1 MRSSKSSG
9 QIGRAAT
16 NLGIGV
22 AGLVIVRLIVQA
34 LPMFQDAGWIVKG
47 KLSVVSAAV
56 IVIDAMLLSVLIG
69 FAIQVRAYLLDCFVA
84 IPAMGTMA
92 ASLVFLIC
100 TGIAY
105 TDFKVLIN
113 AWPSIKQLY
122 VWSFFTLAAMLL
134 VQITFL
140 LYQNRDRMAALV
152 LRQPI
157 PPLPRKKP
165 SDADETGAV
174 LAVR

>member
-1 MRSSKSSG
+1 MGSKSNG

-22 AGLVIVRLIVQA
+22 IGLVIIRLIVQG
-34 LPMFQDAGWIVKG
+34 LPMFRDAGWIVQG

-56 IVIDAMLLSVLIG
+56 IVVDAMLLSVLVG
-69 FAIQVRAYLLDCFVA
+69 FAIQVRAYLLDCFA
-84 IPAMGTMA
+84 EIPALGTMA
-92 ASLVFLIC
+92 ASLVLLIC

-105 TDFKVLIN
+105 TDFKLLIN

-122 VWSFFTLAAMLL
+122 IWSFFTIAALLLA
-134 VQITFL
+134 QITVL
-140 LYQNRDRMAALV
+140 LFQNRDRMAALV

-157 PPLPRKKP
+157 PAFAPKEPSG
-165 SDADETGAV
+165 SDAKPA
-174 LAVR
+174 LAAR

>member
-1 MRSSKSSG
+1 MRLKSSG

-22 AGLVIVRLIVQA
+22 AGLVIVRLIVQG
-34 LPMFQDAGWIVKG
+34 LPMFHDTGWIVTG

-56 IVIDAMLLSVLIG
+56 IVVDAMLLSVLIG
-69 FAIQVRAYLLDCFVA
+69 FAIQVRAYLQDYFAEV
-84 IPAMGTMA
+84 PALGTMA
-92 ASLVFLIC
+92 ASLVLLIC

-105 TDFKVLIN
+105 TDFKVLTN

-122 VWSFFTLAAMLL
+122 VWSFFTLAALLL
-134 VQITFL
+134 VQITVL
-140 LYQNRDRMAALV
+140 LFQNRDRMAALV
-152 LRQPI
+152 LHQPLQV
-157 PPLPRKKP
+157 PPSEKP
-165 SDADETGAV
+165 LDTSDAGTV

>member
-1 MRSSKSSG
+1 
-9 QIGRAAT
+9 
-16 NLGIGV
+16 
-22 AGLVIVRLIVQA
+22 VR
-34 LPMFQDAGWIVKG
+34 
-47 KLSVVSAAV
+47 
-56 IVIDAMLLSVLIG
+56 VLN
-69 FAIQVRAYLLDCFVA
+69 DD
-84 IPAMGTMA
+84 MGTMA

-105 TDFKVLIN
+105 TDFKLLTN

-122 VWSFFTLAAMLL
+122 IWSFFTLAAALL

-140 LYQNRDRMAALV
+140 LYQNRDRMAALI

-157 PPLPRKKP
+157 PAPLEKRSPR
-165 SDADETGAV
+165 SV